1 MTRLIK
7 LAASSIIIAIAVAGI
22 ATAIALSIYYLSA
35 YTAQYTAIER
45 FPGPDAIS
53 VQMLGAAG
61 DIVVDNRAG
70 YSFKAVFMVYAYNG
84 SSSPGAYFGRSI
96 SIAPGTNIVRITD
109 IVPPGFTPDF
119 KRSYMVIGRLAI
131 PIAGGLSSSQPPQDQ
146 GVSESRYVAN
156 SYSFGSKTIGDVR
169 ISQYWSSLSISS
181 PNYKVE
187 GSYPRRT
194 SFCDLLTR
202 EITRREGTRAT
213 GDLYSAD
220 CVWCCKEW
228 GTCCTIRPDGTE
240 ICFTCCISSGETP
253 YSYPT
258 GEHPSTTPAVS
269 DYRDYFCT
277 NYYFGYYN
285 DILASVSGSYSSQDI
300 SISVIRGAEY
310 GQRDERRATIY
321 PSTSSSKTLVVYSN
335 NIYPYTQ
342 TMYTWQYWY
351 YWVTSR
357 LYTYYIGSGGCP
369 NCVLIPRTTTVYDEH
384 SSLIAQEIRYG
395 CAGYL
400 YGTDDCRYVL
410 DISDQGSYIEYYV
423 YPTPDGRAE
432 GIVNITIK
440 LGVTTYRDPYALSNM
455 LSLYLRAGFDII
467 GGSAIYEVSLPKLP
481 KPPTLLGGGYINI
494 YLQNYTVVIDGKR
507 ENIDIYISTSDFS
520 RGYVPLSPISL
531 AQGNI
536 ETYTGS
542 YQLGTAS
549 VRMTIYIQKPWA
561 GIGGEPPRPS
571 QGGGGSGGG
580 GGGGWQ
586 PGCWCYPIWLP
597 GGDIDVICCCP
608 NGTCLAGNNQG
619 RSISSSLSFSSL
631 SFQAAGS
638 GSHTIEI
645 KISLRFTI
653 TPVAELSSQ

>member
-213 GDLYSAD
+213 GDLYSAY
-220 CVWCCKEW
+220 CGWCCLQW
-228 GTCCTIRPDGTE
+228 GTCCYVYKGVTY
-240 ICFTCCISSGETP
+240 CYTCCTWWGNTP
-253 YSYPT
+253 YSYST
-258 GEHPSTTPAVS
+258 GQRPYTTPAVS
-269 DYRDYFCT
+269 DYRGYFCT

-285 DILASVSGSYSSQDI
+285 DVLASVSGSYSSQDI
-300 SISVIRGAEY
+300 SIAVIRGAEW

-321 PSTSSSKTLVVYSN
+321 PSTSSSKALVVYSN

-342 TMYTWQYWY
+342 TMYIWQYWY
-351 YWVTSR
+351 YWVTPR
-357 LYTYYIGSGGCP
+357 LYTYYIGAGGCP
-369 NCVLIPRTTTVYDEH
+369 DCYLIPQTTTVYDEH
-384 SSLIAQEIRYG
+384 SRLVAQEIRYG

-410 DISDQGSYIEYYV
+410 DINDRGSYIEYYV
-423 YPTPDGRAE
+423 YPTNDGRAE
-432 GIVNITIK
+432 GIINITIK
-440 LGVTTYRDPYALSNM
+440 LGVTTYRDPYALSNI
-455 LSLYLRAGFDII
+455 LSLAIRTGFDII
-467 GGSAIYEVSLPKLP
+467 AGTAYYEVSLPKLP
-481 KPPTLLGGGYINI
+481 RPPMLNGGGHIDI
-494 YLQNYTVVIDGKR
+494 YMQSYEAKIDGRRK
-507 ENIDIYISTSDFS
+507 NIDIYITTSDLN
-520 RGYVPLSPISL
+520 RGTVQLSPVSL
-531 AQGNI
+531 AAGNI
-536 ETYTGS
+536 ETYAGS
-542 YQLGTAS
+542 FQLGRAS
-549 VRMTIYIQKPWA
+549 VGITINIREPWA
-561 GIGGEPPRPS
+561 GTGGDPPRPS
-571 QGGGGSGGG
+571 GSG
-580 GGGGWQ
+580 
-586 PGCWCYPIWLP
+586 
-597 GGDIDVICCCP
+597 
-608 NGTCLAGNNQG
+608 TH
-619 RSISSSLSFSSL
+619 S
-631 SFQAAGS
+631 
-638 GSHTIEI
+638 IEI
-645 KISLRFTI
+645 KVSLKFVV
-653 TPVAELSSQ
+653 TPIAELSSQ

>member
-213 GDLYSAD
+213 GDLYSAY
-220 CVWCCKEW
+220 CGWCCLQW
-228 GTCCTIRPDGTE
+228 GTCCYVYKGVTY
-240 ICFTCCISSGETP
+240 CYTCCTWWGNTP
-253 YSYPT
+253 YSYST
-258 GEHPSTTPAVS
+258 GQRPYTTPAVS
-269 DYRDYFCT
+269 DYRGYFCT

-285 DILASVSGSYSSQDI
+285 DVLASVSGSYSSQDI
-300 SISVIRGAEY
+300 SIAVIRGAEW
-310 GQRDERRATIY
+310 GQGDERRGYQY
-321 PSTSSSKTLVVYSN
+321 PSTYSNSYLVVTGDIIPVEN
-335 NIYPYTQ
+335 TR
-342 TMYTWQYWY
+342 YTWEWWN
-351 YWVTSR
+351 YWVKTKTVT
-357 LYTYYIGSGGCP
+357 YTVAFGGCP
-369 NCVLIPRTTTVYDEH
+369 NCVSVDRTATIYEEYSTK
-384 SSLIAQEIRYG
+384 IASEIRYG
-395 CAGYL
+395 CEGYN
-400 YGTDDCRYVL
+400 YGATDCKRVMRID
-410 DISDQGSYIEYYV
+410 DMGSNISYSF

-432 GIVNITIK
+432 GVVNISIK
-440 LGVTTYRDPYALSNM
+440 ARVTLENDPKAFGDSIRIPV
-455 LSLYLRAGFDII
+455 SLAFDII
-467 GGSAIYEVSLPKLP
+467 GGRAIYEVSLPKLP
-481 KPPTLLGGGYINI
+481 RPPLLYGGGSIAIYPTSITAYIN
-494 YLQNYTVVIDGKR
+494 NER
-507 ENIDIYISTSDFS
+507 MDIYFSIWSSDLNK
-520 RGYVPLSPISL
+520 GYVSL
-531 AQGNI
+531 NPVSLTQGNI

-542 YQLGTAS
+542 INLGTAS
-549 VRMTIYIQKPWA
+549 LRMNTVIDV
-561 GIGGEPPRPS
+561 PRS
-571 QGGGGSGGG
+571 KITTC
-580 GGGGWQ
+580 WQ
-586 PGCWCYPIWLP
+586 TLICWCWW
-597 GGDIDVICCCP
+597 CWWCWTT
-608 NGTCLAGNNQG
+608 TCA
-619 RSISSSLSFSSL
+619 S
-631 SFQAAGS
+631 AAN
-638 GSHTIEI
+638 IEI
-645 KISLRFTI
+645 NITLKITI
-653 TPVAELSSQ
+653 TPIAELRSQ